1 MTELRGFQKL
11 PLTTS
16 KDLTAG
22 ALSYTTSIGRRFRIA
37 QILVHTDVAIT
48 ETVTI
53 TIDSKQGANY
63 DTVLVSWDMVGETDW
78 RFVPDGDTVFY
89 PGDELKVQVTNA
101 NTTGTVYVEIKLLEA

>member
-1 MTELRGFQKL
+1 MTQLRGFQKL

-16 KDLTAG
+16 QDLSEAV
-22 ALSYTTSIGRRFRIA
+22 LSYTTSIGRRFRIA

-89 PGDELKVQVTNA
+89 PGDELKIYITNA
-101 NTTGTVYVEIKLLEA
+101 NLTGTAYVEIKLLEA